1 MCGIAGILNSTKAEE
16 QIQQMLLAQ
25 KERGPDAKGVYL
37 LSERGVAFG
46 HNRLSIIDLSSSA
59 NQPMH
64 SQDGRYIM
72 VFNGEIYNYIEL
84 KQELKPFFNFRT
96 ESDSEVLLCA
106 YIHWGSD
113 LLDRL
118 NGMFAFTIY
127 DTVEGTL
134 FLARD
139 RFGVKPLYYSLIGN
153 TLIFASEIKSIHA
166 SGLIEKESNDA
177 IWSLYFAKGLYDHSE
192 KTFWKNVFQ
201 LPAGAFANYEESS
214 LKISKWYS
222 VQDKIQDVDTRN
234 EKVILEELL
243 YLLETSINYRF
254 RADVPVGI
262 CLSGGLDS
270 SLLLALVNRVKGKDF
285 PIHAFTFYTDDSRY
299 DELPWVNQML
309 EGSSVKHHPCLL
321 EPSEIPDLSQK
332 ISRRM
337 DEPFGGIPTLGMSK
351 VFECAQRQGI
361 KVLLDG
367 NGMDEGWGGYDY
379 YQRANS
385 IDFSRG
391 PVQGSKSSNP
401 LEGILKKEA
410 LQLMG
415 EFELPKYHSDSIT
428 NLQIRDLVS
437 SKIPRSMRFADRNS
451 MTYSLELREPFLD
464 YRLIELGLR
473 QLSERKIKHG
483 DGKYLIRKLAS
494 QLIPK
499 GVCEAPKRPLQ
510 TPQREWL
517 ASIELKFWT
526 ENLVCRS
533 RTNLSRFINYQD
545 IEGLIRDYS
554 LHIPTNSFYMWQLIN
569 YCLLNEELFCDS

>member
-1 MCGIAGILNSTKAEE
+1 MCGIAGILNHKNASIA
-16 QIQQMLLAQ
+16 IHAMLNVQ
-25 KERGPDAKGVYL
+25 SERGPDAKNIFDVPQ
-37 LSERGVAFG
+37 RGMSLG
-46 HNRLSIIDLSSSA
+46 HNRLSIIDLSIGA

-64 SQDGRYIM
+64 SQNGRYIL

-84 KQELKPFFNFRT
+84 KKELQPFFKFRT

-106 YIHWGSD
+106 FEHWGTSV
-113 LLDRL
+113 LDKL
-118 NGMFAFTIY
+118 NGMFAFAIY
-127 DTVEGTL
+127 DTKENVL

-153 TLIFASEIKSIHA
+153 TLIFASEIKSIYA
-166 SGLIEKESNDA
+166 SGLLEKESNDA
-177 IWSLYFAKGLYDHSE
+177 IWVLYFAKGLYDHSE

-201 LPAGAFANYEESS
+201 LPAGTFAEYRENS

-222 VQDKIQDVDTRN
+222 VQDKIQDIDSRD

-243 YLLETSINYRF
+243 YLLESSVSYRF

-285 PIHAFTFYTDDSRY
+285 PIHAFTFYTGDSRY
-299 DELPWVNQML
+299 DELPWVNQMIKD
-309 EGSSVKHHPCLL
+309 SNVQHHPCLL
-321 EPSEIPDLSQK
+321 EATEIADLSKK

-351 VFECAQRQGI
+351 VFECSQRQGI

-367 NGMDEGWGGYDY
+367 NGMDEGWGGYEY
-379 YQRANS
+379 YQRADS

-401 LEGILKKEA
+401 LESILKKEM
-410 LQLMG
+410 LQLLG
-415 EFELPKYHSDSIT
+415 EFELPKYHPDSIT

-437 SKIPRSMRFADRNS
+437 SKIPRAMRFADRNS

-464 YRLIELGLR
+464 HRLIELGLR
-473 QLSERKIKHG
+473 QLTERKVNNG
-483 DGKYLIRKLAS
+483 EGKYLIRKLAS

-499 GVCEAPKRPLQ
+499 DVFEAPKRPLQ

-517 ASIELKFWT
+517 ASELKPWVKDLFAKRNEALSDFFKLNEVQKLY
-526 ENLVCRS
+526 ENYCQ
-533 RTNLSRFINYQD
+533 NKPD
-545 IEGLIRDYS
+545 
-554 LHIPTNSFYMWQLIN
+554 NSFGIWQLIN
-569 YCLLNEELFCDS
+569 YCALRN

>member
-1 MCGIAGILNSTKAEE
+1 MCGIAGILNHKNASIA
-16 QIQQMLLAQ
+16 IHAMLDVQ
-25 KERGPDAKGVYL
+25 SERGPDAKNVFDVPQKGMSL
-37 LSERGVAFG
+37 G
-46 HNRLSIIDLSSSA
+46 HNRLSIIDLSASA

-64 SQDGRYIM
+64 SHDGRYIM

-84 KQELKPFFNFRT
+84 KKELQPFFDFRT

-106 YIHWGSD
+106 FEHWGTNA
-113 LLDRL
+113 LDKL
-118 NGMFAFTIY
+118 NGMFAFAIY
-127 DTVEGTL
+127 DTKEDVL

-153 TLIFASEIKSIHA
+153 TLLFASEIKSIHA

-177 IWSLYFAKGLYDHSE
+177 IWALYFAKGLYDHSVN
-192 KTFWKNVFQ
+192 TFWKNVFQ
-201 LPAGAFANYEESS
+201 LPAGTFAKYAENS

-222 VQDKIQDVDTRN
+222 VQDKIQDIDTRD

-243 YLLETSINYRF
+243 YLLESSVSYRF

-270 SLLLALVNRVKGKDF
+270 SLLLALVNRVKGNDF
-285 PIHAFTFYTDDSRY
+285 PIHAFTFFTGDSRY

-309 EGSSVKHHPCLL
+309 KGSSVQHHPCLL
-321 EPSEIPDLSQK
+321 ESSEIPDLSQK

-379 YQRANS
+379 YQRADS
-385 IDFSRG
+385 IDFSCG
-391 PVQGSKSSNP
+391 PIQGTKSSNP
-401 LEGILKKEA
+401 LEGIMKKEA
-410 LQLMG
+410 LQLIDDL
-415 EFELPKYHSDSIT
+415 ELPKYHSDSIT
-428 NLQIRDLVS
+428 NLQIRDLIS
-437 SKIPRSMRFADRNS
+437 SKIPRAMRFADRNS

-464 YRLIELGLR
+464 YRLVELGLR
-473 QLSERKIKHG
+473 QLTERKIKNG
-483 DGKYLIRKLAS
+483 EGKYLIRKLSS

-499 GVCEAPKRPLQ
+499 GVFEAPKRPLQ

-517 ASIELKFWT
+517 ASDLQPWVRDLFVKKNEELSDFFKLN
-526 ENLVCRS
+526 ESQNLYNHYCK
-533 RTNLSRFINYQD
+533 NKPD
-545 IEGLIRDYS
+545 
-554 LHIPTNSFYMWQLIN
+554 NSFGIWQLIN
-569 YCLLNEELFCDS
+569 FYLLKN

>member
-16 QIQQMLLAQ
+16 QIHQMLLAQ
-25 KERGPDAKGVYL
+25 SERGPDAKGVYL
-37 LSERGVAFG
+37 LSERGMALG
-46 HNRLSIIDLSSSA
+46 HNRLSIIDLSASA

-64 SQDGRYIM
+64 SHNGRYVL

-84 KQELKPFFNFRT
+84 KKELLPFFKFRT

-106 YIHWGSD
+106 FEHWGTGF
-113 LLDRL
+113 LDKL
-118 NGMFAFTIY
+118 NGMFAFAIY
-127 DTVEGTL
+127 DTKEDIL

-177 IWSLYFAKGLYDHSE
+177 IWALYFAKGLYDHSE
-192 KTFWKNVFQ
+192 RTFWKNVFQ
-201 LPAGAFANYEESS
+201 LPAGTFAKYEENS

-222 VQDKIQDVDTRN
+222 VQDKIQDIDNRD

-243 YLLETSINYRF
+243 YLLESSVNYRF

-285 PIHAFTFYTDDSRY
+285 PIHAFTFLTGDQRY
-299 DELPWVNQML
+299 DELPWVNQII
-309 EGSSVKHHPCLL
+309 EGSNVQHHPCLL
-321 EPSEIPDLSQK
+321 NVSEIPELARR
-332 ISRRM
+332 ISHRM
-337 DEPFGGIPTLGMSK
+337 DEPYGGIPTLGMSK
-351 VFECAQRQGI
+351 VFEKAQLLGI

-379 YQRANS
+379 YQRADS
-385 IDFSRG
+385 IDFSSG
-391 PVQGSKSSNP
+391 PVQGSKSFNP
-401 LEGILKKEA
+401 LESILKKETI
-410 LQLMG
+410 QLVG

-437 SKIPRSMRFADRNS
+437 SKIPRAMRFADRNS

-473 QLSERKIKHG
+473 QSSDRKIKNG
-483 DGKYLIRKLAS
+483 EGKYLIRKLAS
-494 QLIPK
+494 RLIPK
-499 GVCEAPKRPLQ
+499 GLVEAPKRALQ

-517 ASIELKFWT
+517 ANELKPWVSELFIEKKECLSDFFKLNESQNLY
-526 ENLVCRS
+526 ENYCK
-533 RTNLSRFINYQD
+533 NKPD
-545 IEGLIRDYS
+545 
-554 LHIPTNSFYMWQLIN
+554 NSFGIWQLIN
-569 YCLLNEELFCDS
+569 YNLLNK